1 MQCSSLFSH
10 VFWITTAALIMG
22 LELERALQ
30 LQDEIIEAQSGWKC
44 QQFPATRSSGL
55 P

>member
-1 MQCSSLFSH
+1 MHCFSILSR
-10 VFWITTAALIMG
+10 VFWITTAAIMG

-30 LQDEIIEAQSGWKC
+30 LQDEIIEAQRGWKC
-44 QQFPATRSSGL
+44 EHFPATCSFGL